1 MKKGDYFLD
10 VSGWQVSD
18 LTEICKQAGTSNTI
32 IKTTE
37 STTYF
42 NTSAPQQVATS
53 NCIGFYHFARF
64 GGNLTLAKEE
74 VEYFLSTLPTRNVK
88 YLVCDY
94 EDDAS
99 SDKNANTQAILYFMR
114 ECKKA
119 GFTPLY
125 YSYKPYTV
133 TNVNVNEILKEFPN
147 SLWLAAYMDYQVR
160 PTPDGIW
167 DIFPTMEGVRFW
179 QFTSTAIRGGL
190 DKNIVLL
197 DDEETT
203 SSNNKSQENTN
214 IQEEEYM
221 KNYVVRSHS
230 GKQGYVA
237 IVEGVPFGVHDMSTV
252 HELIRIGAIELNL
265 ADSDFTAFIQS
276 RNDNAELI
284 AKSIKE
290 ATPIAEL
297 TK

>member
-64 GGNLTLAKEE
+64 GGNLTLAKKE
-74 VEYFLSTLPTRNVK
+74 VEYFLSTLPTRNVN

-94 EDDAS
+94 EDNAS
-99 SDKNANTQAILYFMR
+99 PDKNANTQAILYFMR

-133 TNVNVNEILKEFPN
+133 TNVNVDEILKEFPN

-167 DIFPTMEGVRFW
+167 DIFPSMEGVRFW
-179 QFTSTAIRGGL
+179 QFTSTALQGGL

-197 DDEETT
+197 DDETT
-203 SSNNKSQENTN
+203 SNNNLQNLTN
-214 IQEEEYM
+214 IQEENENM
-221 KNYVVRSHS
+221 KDYVVRSAS

-237 IVEGVPFGVHDMSTV
+237 IIQGIPFGVRNMSTV
-252 HELIRIGAIELNL
+252 HAFKGAGAIELNL
-265 ADSDFTAFIQS
+265 EDDDFNAFIHS
-276 RNDNAELI
+276 RNDNAELV
-284 AKSIKE
+284 AKAIKE